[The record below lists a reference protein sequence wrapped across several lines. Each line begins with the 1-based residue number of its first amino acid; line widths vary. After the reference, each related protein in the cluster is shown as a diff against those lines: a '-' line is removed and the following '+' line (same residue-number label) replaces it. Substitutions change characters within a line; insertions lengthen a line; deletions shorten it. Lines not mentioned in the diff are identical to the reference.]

1 MLLAIPAAAA
11 VLAVAELL
19 LQAVA
24 AWGTVG
30 GWRRWGACLL
40 RRWRG

>member
-11 VLAVAELL
+11 VLTMAELL
-19 LQAVA
+19 PRAVA

-40 RRWRG
+40 RRWWG